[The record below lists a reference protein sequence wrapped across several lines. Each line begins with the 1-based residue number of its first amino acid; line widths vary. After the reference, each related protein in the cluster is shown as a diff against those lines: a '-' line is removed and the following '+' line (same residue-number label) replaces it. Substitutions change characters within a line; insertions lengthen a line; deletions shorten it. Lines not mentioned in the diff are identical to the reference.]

1 MRGKKIVEGLR
12 ELINNHMEVVVALI
26 FIYVLGF
33 VHRIVRNI
41 IKEKNNRKK

>member
-12 ELINNHMEVVVALI
+12 KLINDHMEIVIALI

-33 VHRIVRNI
+33 VYRIVRNI
-41 IKEKNNRKK
+41 IKEKNNKKK